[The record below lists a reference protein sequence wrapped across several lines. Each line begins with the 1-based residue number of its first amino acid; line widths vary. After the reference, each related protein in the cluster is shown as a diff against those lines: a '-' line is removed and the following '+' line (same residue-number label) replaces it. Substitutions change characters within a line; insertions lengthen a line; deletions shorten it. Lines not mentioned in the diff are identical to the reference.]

1 MDTRTYS
8 IDGDGTY
15 RSGTNRISLQNTDI
29 TMSPIINFTLK
40 QVRSE
45 GMHAYVHKYQ
55 YDYRYTVDINI
66 RYSDPSVLNAMRPFH
81 ASLLRVLSIK
91 SQRTY
96 HTDLTPSGVHVP
108 PALRGLENIA
118 STYS

>member
-29 TMSPIINFTLK
+29 TMSPIITFTLK

-45 GMHAYVHKYQ
+45 GM
-55 YDYRYTVDINI
+55 RMYTSISLTI
-66 RYSDPSVLNAMRPFH
+66 GILWISTYGTLILRYSMPCALSMR
-81 ASLLRVLSIK
+81 VCYVC
-91 SQRTY
+91 SQSSHSGRT
-96 HTDLTPSGVHVP
+96 TL
-108 PALRGLENIA
+108 I
-118 STYS
+118 